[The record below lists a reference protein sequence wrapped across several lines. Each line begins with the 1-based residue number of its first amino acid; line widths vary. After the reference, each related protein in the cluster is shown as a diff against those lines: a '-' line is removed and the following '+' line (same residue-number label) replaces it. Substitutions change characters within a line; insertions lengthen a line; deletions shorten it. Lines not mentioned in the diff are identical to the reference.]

1 MEGFP
6 GEVCLMN
13 NFTIMKIKGLE
24 NLTNEQINRELELGG
39 KFVVFPYAISVL
51 IMTFKRSSDIYF
63 LKSNESAIKYGYKY
77 LFISLFAGWWGL
89 PWGPIYT
96 IQSIFKAFSGTD
108 VTKELL
114 EELNKPFHL

>member
-1 MEGFP
+1 MR
-6 GEVCLMN
+6 
-13 NFTIMKIKGLE
+13 IKGIE
-24 NLTNEQINRELELGG
+24 NLSNEEINKLLELGG
-39 KFVVFPYAISVL
+39 KFVVFPYAISIL

-63 LKSNESAIKYGYKY
+63 LKPNESAIKYGYKF
-77 LFISLFAGWWGL
+77 LLISLFAGWWGI

-96 IQSIFKAFSGTD
+96 IQSIVKAFSGTD